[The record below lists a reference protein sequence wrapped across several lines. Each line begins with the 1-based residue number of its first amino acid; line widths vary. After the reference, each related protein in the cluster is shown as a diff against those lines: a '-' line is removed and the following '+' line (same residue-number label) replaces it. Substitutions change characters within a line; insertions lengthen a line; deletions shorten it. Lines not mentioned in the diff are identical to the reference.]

1 MASILSTPCL
11 VLAQE
16 KEESP
21 SAIQHM
27 WDFVKTKAEL
37 AWNKVYYYL
46 SFKVEERS
54 AVKYF
59 AQLERILKGK
69 QVAIPVTCLASN
81 EGKVDE
87 TKCVIGAENLEERL
101 ENIL

>member
-1 MASILSTPCL
+1 MIYKIEGCTYCPQAVKS
-11 VLAQE
+11 A
-16 KEESP
+16 KEFGKR
-21 SAIQHM
+21 QG
-27 WDFVKTKAEL
+27 
-37 AWNKVYYYL
+37 
-46 SFKVEERS
+46 FKVEERS